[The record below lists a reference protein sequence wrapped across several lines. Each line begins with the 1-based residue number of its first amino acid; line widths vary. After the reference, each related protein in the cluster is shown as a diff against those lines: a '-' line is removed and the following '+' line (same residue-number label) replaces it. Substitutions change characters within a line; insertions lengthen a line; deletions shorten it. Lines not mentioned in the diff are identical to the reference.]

1 MTAKP
6 FGFDNNFEGSAQGRA
21 SGRLGAKPQVTPEEL
36 AKLKEEAFNEGRASI
51 EAKAAQ
57 AMALSVGEIAK
68 TMMAMLNALDREI
81 VDLRKQA
88 AAIALAAARKIAGA
102 ALDANPSAEVER
114 LIGECLNNLPREP
127 RIVVRIAPALM
138 EPLKDRIDAIAHEHG
153 FGGRI
158 MLVAETGL
166 KGADARIEWA
176 DGGIETNATAT
187 ASAVARRA
195 DEFFSAVQAEMDA
208 AIEAGM
214 KRSADHGRN

>member
-6 FGFDNNFEGSAQGRA
+6 FGFDNNFEGNAQGRA
-21 SGRLGAKPQVTPEEL
+21 GTRSGAKPQVTPEEL
-36 AKLKEEAFNEGRASI
+36 AKIKEQAFSEGRASI

-68 TMMAMLNALDREI
+68 AMMATLNALDREI
-81 VDLRKQA
+81 IELRKHA
-88 AAIALAAARKIAGA
+88 AAIALSAARKIAGA
-102 ALDANPSAEVER
+102 ALDAHPSAEVER

-176 DGGIETNATAT
+176 DGGIETNATNT
-187 ASAVARRA
+187 AAGVARRT
-195 DEFFSAVQAEMDA
+195 DEFFSAVHAELDA
-208 AIEAGM
+208 SPDAGL
-214 KRSADHGRN
+214 KRSTEHGRI